1 MAIHCLPE
9 YQVVPYSHILAYLP
23 LSPTISYMY
32 IQQTHFGKAVS
43 ASRQSHHQPFSQIS
57 HTRETPIIHHH
68 HHQRPPPCHQRTAPP
83 TTPKVP
89 HAPQVQSRRAEEMRG
104 VLTPLRPSTRPPAL
118 NAPAT
123 STHNLEPFPHRF
135 LCGSTP
141 AISLPNPFYF
151 PNFRTSP
158 AWLIRRSAAHA
169 EPPDDM
175 LSPASGSL
183 P

>member
-1 MAIHCLPE
+1 VAIHCLPE

-83 TTPKVP
+83 TTPNVP

-104 VLTPLRPSTRPPAL
+104 SPNPLPAL
-118 NAPAT
+118 PRSMLQQRPLTSFPAPFDMWLNTRTTCYFA
-123 STHNLEPFPHRF
+123 SQ
-135 LCGSTP
+135 
-141 AISLPNPFYF
+141 SLLSS
-151 PNFRTSP
+151 NFRTSP
-158 AWLIRRSAAHA
+158 AWLIRRMPAHA

-175 LSPASGSL
+175 LCPASGSL